1 MRHIWQVFKYEIWRN
16 GLRRGYLF
24 TTFGLPLLLIAV
36 SFGIQWFG
44 QQVSEGQSPADLTGL
59 QFDFGGIDRAGY
71 VDQSGLFADIPPDRE
86 LEPFSDVESARAALD
101 AGEID
106 TVYVIDPDYAENGA
120 ITQLVTEVTL
130 NNVTS
135 QPIRKLIFNVL
146 QQSFTA
152 VELIRIQNPAQVR
165 VINLERAGAADNN
178 GDGPA
183 TNTEDG
189 EFALV
194 YGFGIL
200 FLVIIFGTSS
210 YLMQSVIEEK
220 ENRLIEIL
228 ITSMRTI
235 DLMVGKILALGLLGI
250 FQIVVWGVFALGFSQ
265 FQQTAGLG
273 SFLSGLTIPT
283 DMLPLLI
290 VYFLLG
296 YLMFAAAFAGVGAIS
311 NSISEGPQIS
321 LVFSAP
327 ILVTFYLF
335 PAFLNAPGGTLP
347 TLLSLFPL
355 TSPLAMVMR
364 LSISPVPAW
373 QIVLSLVLLVLG
385 VLFMFWAAA
394 RMFRI
399 QSLLSGKAPSL
410 RQLPKIIF
418 GS

>member
-16 GLRRGYLF
+16 VRRRGYLF
-24 TTFGLPLLLIAV
+24 TTFGLPILVILV

-44 QQVSEGQSPADLTGL
+44 QQVSGGQSPTDIAGL
-59 QFDFGGIDRAGY
+59 QFDFGGIETAGY
-71 VDQSGLFADIPPDRE
+71 VDQSGIFSDIPTEAD
-86 LEPFSDVESARAALD
+86 LEPFSDVETARAAMD

-106 TVYVIDPDYAENGA
+106 TIYVIDPNYAENGQ
-120 ITQLVTEVTL
+120 ITQLVNEVTL
-130 NNVTS
+130 DNVTS
-135 QPIRKLIFNVL
+135 QPVRKLIFSVL
-146 QQSFTA
+146 QQTFSSG
-152 VELIRIQNPAQVR
+152 ELIRLQNPALIRTVQ
-165 VINLERAGAADNN
+165 LERAGTA
-178 GDGPA
+178 
-183 TNTEDG
+183 TEDPTVANSEDT

-228 ITSMRTI
+228 ITSMRTL
-235 DLMVGKILALGLLGI
+235 DLMVGKILALGLLGLL
-250 FQIVVWGVFALGFSQ
+250 QVAAWAAFAIAFSQ
-265 FQQTAGLG
+265 FQQTVGLG
-273 SFLSGLTIPT
+273 SFLSGITIPL
-283 DMLPLLI
+283 DILPLLI

-321 LVFSAP
+321 LVFGAP
-327 ILVTFYLF
+327 ILLTFYLF

-347 TLLSLFPL
+347 TLLSMFPL

-364 LSISPVPAW
+364 LSISPVPGW
-373 QIVLSLVLLVLG
+373 QIALSLVLLVLG
-385 VLFMFWAAA
+385 VVFMFWVAG

-399 QSLLSGKAPSL
+399 QSLLSGKAPSI

>member
-1 MRHIWQVFKYEIWRN
+1 MRHLWQVFRYEILRN
-16 GLRRGYLF
+16 VRRRGYLF
-24 TTFGLPLLLIAV
+24 TTFGLPILVIVL

-44 QQVSEGQSPADLTGL
+44 EQVSGGQTPANLAGL
-59 QFDFGGIDRAGY
+59 QFDFGGIETAGY
-71 VDQSGLFADIPPDRE
+71 VDQSGIFADVPPEAD
-86 LEPFSDVESARAALD
+86 LEAFSDVETARAALD

-106 TVYVIDPDYAENGA
+106 TIYVIDPDYAENGA
-120 ITQLVTEVTL
+120 ITQLVNEVTL
-130 NNVTS
+130 DNVTS
-135 QPIRKLIFNVL
+135 QPVRKLIFSLL
-146 QQSFTA
+146 QQSFSA
-152 VELIRIQNPAQVR
+152 GQLIRLQNPALIRTVQ
-165 VINLERAGAADNN
+165 LERNDTAAD
-178 GDGPA
+178 PEQA
-183 TNTEDG
+183 TDEDT

-235 DLMVGKILALGLLGI
+235 DLMAGKILALGLLGLV
-250 FQIVVWGVFALGFSQ
+250 QVGVWGAFAIFFGQ
-265 FQQTAGLG
+265 FQQTMGMA
-273 SFLSGLTIPT
+273 SFLSGLTIPM
-283 DMLPLLI
+283 DILPLLI

-321 LVFSAP
+321 IVFGAP
-327 ILVTFYLF
+327 ILITFYAF
-335 PAFLNAPGGTLP
+335 PAFLNAPGGPLP
-347 TLLSLFPL
+347 TFLSLFPL
-355 TSPLAMVMR
+355 TSPLAMIMR
-364 LSISPVPAW
+364 LTISPVPAW
-373 QIVLSLVLLVLG
+373 QIALSLALLVLG
-385 VLFMFWAAA
+385 VVFMFWVAG

-399 QSLLSGKAPSL
+399 QSLLSGKAPSI